1 MDLSNVFAFDTETT
15 GVDTKTA
22 HVVEVALYND
32 KFEFCELIKPPS
44 PIPPEVSAVHH
55 ICNEDVEN
63 CRTRDQVFGRLREHF
78 SEPPLPIL
86 VAHNAAFDRAFFADA
101 FPAIWICTYK
111 VSLRL
116 WPDAPNHKNETLRY
130 YLGLGPRGRN
140 QHQASHS
147 ALHDCKVTW
156 LLLLECLKHATLE
169 QLVQWTEEPAKIS
182 KLSFGKHMGKKL
194 TDPSVDYGY
203 LKWIVSN
210 MHDNPDLQHC
220 AKEEIKR
227 RGYR

>member
-22 HVVEVALYND
+22 HLVEIALYND
-32 KFEFCELIKPPS
+32 TFEFCKLVKPPS

-55 ICNEDVEN
+55 ICDADVELADD
-63 CRTRDQVFGRLREHF
+63 RDTVIGRLREHF
-78 SEPPLPIL
+78 SNPPFPIF
-86 VAHNAAFDRAFFADA
+86 VAHNAIFDRGVFADA
-101 FPAIWICTYK
+101 FPVVWICTYK
-111 VSLRL
+111 AALRL

-130 YLGLGPRGRN
+130 WLGLGPRGRS
-140 QHQASHS
+140 QIQATHS

-156 LLLLECLKHATLE
+156 LLLLECLKHATLD

-194 TDPSVDYGY
+194 TDPSVDAGY
-203 LKWIVSN
+203 LNWICN
-210 MHDNPDLQHC
+210 NLHDNPDLQHC
-220 AKEEIKR
+220 AREELKR
-227 RGYR
+227 RRR